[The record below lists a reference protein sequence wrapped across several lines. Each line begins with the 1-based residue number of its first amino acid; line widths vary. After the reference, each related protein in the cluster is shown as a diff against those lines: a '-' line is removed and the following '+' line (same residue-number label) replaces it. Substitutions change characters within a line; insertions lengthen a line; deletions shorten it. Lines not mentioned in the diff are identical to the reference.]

1 LLRLAARG
9 RISEKDNN
17 PTGQGH
23 SASPPGGRLQK
34 SAFAESLNLI
44 EVGAVKAPAGCD
56 IAQSS
61 QITHAQIPLN
71 PGPLPAARELNHNG
85 QSDKE

>member
-1 LLRLAARG
+1 LRRLAARG

-23 SASPPGGRLQK
+23 PARPPGGRFQK
-34 SAFAESLNLI
+34 STFAQSLSLI
-44 EVGAVKAPAGCD
+44 EVWAIKTPAGCD

-61 QITHAQIPLN
+61 QITHAQIPLH
-71 PGPLPAARELNHNG
+71 PGALPAARELNHNG